1 MPPKGKKNEPS
12 KKTENKKKEKVI
24 EDKTFGLKNKK
35 GNKQQKFI
43 KMVENQVKQGNQ
55 SARKAS
61 AVVDPKK
68 KKEDEKAALNALFK
82 PVEQKV
88 SKGVDPKSV
97 LCAFFKAGMCKKGDK
112 CKFSHDM
119 NLGRKGAKRS
129 VYDDA
134 RQEADNM
141 ESWDEAKL
149 EEVVDQK
156 HGESNK
162 KMPQTAIICKYF
174 LDAVENSKYG
184 WFWQCP
190 NGDGC
195 HYRHALP
202 PGFVLKKDKQ
212 KVEKELEISLEEL
225 IEKERAALNSQNLT
239 KVTLATFLKWKE
251 KKRKEKIAKA
261 SELSSKKKTDYKAGR
276 MIGISGREMF
286 EFNPDLMT
294 GDDDDAAGD
303 IVYER
308 DEDDIEEV
316 EAVYEIKLDD
326 LVETEVDDSGTIQR
340 DGDRI
345 GGTAAVNDRLEGATV
360 NGSAGDTGSN
370 VDDESNKL
378 DMAAALPPGG
388 DAAAGGGACADIDV
402 EIDENLFDGD
412 DLDLVEDE
420 LDSLD
425 LDD

>member
-12 KKTENKKKEKVI
+12 KKTDQKKKEKII

-55 SARKAS
+55 TARKA
-61 AVVDPKK
+61 AVLTDPKK
-68 KKEDEKAALNALFK
+68 TKKEEEQAVLNALFK

-112 CKFSHDM
+112 CKFSHDL

-129 VYDDA
+129 IYDDA
-134 RQEADNM
+134 KEEADTMDN
-141 ESWDEAKL
+141 WDEAKL

-162 KMPQTAIICKYF
+162 KMPKTAIICKYF

-190 NGDGC
+190 NGAGC

-212 KVEKELEISLEEL
+212 KVEKESEISLEEL

-251 KKRKEKIAKA
+251 KKRQQKAAEA
-261 SELSSKKKTDYKAGR
+261 SELVSKKKTDYKAGR

-286 EFNPDLMT
+286 EFNPELMT

-303 IVYER
+303 IEYEM
-308 DEDDIEEV
+308 DEDDMAEV
-316 EAVYEIKLDD
+316 DTVHEIKLDD
-326 LVETEVDDSGTIQR
+326 LVETEVDGTGTVKKDADR
-340 DGDRI
+340 TAGTADLDDRI
-345 GGTAAVNDRLEGATV
+345 GGATE
-360 NGSAGDTGSN
+360 NGCVGDSGI
-370 VDDESNKL
+370 VDDESDKL

-388 DAAAGGGACADIDV
+388 DGVAGGGACAAVDV

-412 DLDLVEDE
+412 DLDLVDDE

-425 LDD
+425 LND